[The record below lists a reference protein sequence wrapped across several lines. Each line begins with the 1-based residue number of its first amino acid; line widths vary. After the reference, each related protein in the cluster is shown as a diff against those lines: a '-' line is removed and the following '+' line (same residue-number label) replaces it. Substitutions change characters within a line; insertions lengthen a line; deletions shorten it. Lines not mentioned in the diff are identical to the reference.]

1 MKKQVKDFGQFVN
14 EAGYMDNGSDSI
26 SGIIELGV
34 FRPEAMLV
42 TLLNA
47 GDDIRIPYPE
57 EDAEMWESGD
67 WHKYVCKMVMEE
79 EDIQYR
85 INAIWFPEDGVLIKC

>member
-1 MKKQVKDFGQFVN
+1 MKKQVKGFGQFVN
-14 EAGYMDNGSDSI
+14 EAGYSESDSM

-47 GDDIRIPYPE
+47 GDDMSIPYPT

-67 WHKYVCKMVMEE
+67 WHNYVCEMVMQD
-79 EDIQYR
+79 DIQYR
-85 INAIWFPEDGVLIKC
+85 INAIWFPEDSVIIKC